1 MYIFFKGV
9 FKPTEWR
16 FLPRVQERW
25 EIWRK
30 NVVIIVIGVIF
41 GPMGELWSPKREEN
55 KKERRRGFKRQVKKC
70 PTIYW
75 IKEFCMWKYYGSRSH

>member
-9 FKPTEWR
+9 FKPTERR

-25 EIWRK
+25 EIRRK

-41 GPMGELWSPKREEN
+41 GPMGVLWSPKRE
-55 KKERRRGFKRQVKKC
+55 
-70 PTIYW
+70 
-75 IKEFCMWKYYGSRSH
+75 